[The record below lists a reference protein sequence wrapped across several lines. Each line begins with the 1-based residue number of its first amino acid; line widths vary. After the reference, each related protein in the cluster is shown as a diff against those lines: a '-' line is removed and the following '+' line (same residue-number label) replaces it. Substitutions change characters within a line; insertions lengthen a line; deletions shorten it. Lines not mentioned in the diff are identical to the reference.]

1 MPNQFIR
8 SDLERSTLQ
17 GDSPVEEDWKV
28 YGGYP
33 EYDRANNLSE
43 GATHSVAI
51 LNTS

>member
-1 MPNQFIR
+1 MPKRFIR
-8 SDLERSTLQ
+8 SVLESTAPK
-17 GDSPVEEDWKV
+17 GDSPVGEDRKV